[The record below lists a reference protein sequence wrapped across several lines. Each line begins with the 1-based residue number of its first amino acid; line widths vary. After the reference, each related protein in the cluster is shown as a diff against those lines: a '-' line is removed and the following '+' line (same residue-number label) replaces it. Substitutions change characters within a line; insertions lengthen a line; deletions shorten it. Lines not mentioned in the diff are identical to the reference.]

1 MALRIFLI
9 FCVAGIGFLLFVF
22 VSLMHESKRHQMKNQ
37 TLTGKTFRE
46 VRKRS
51 VDQNNSASRSTRG
64 GPDKVPS
71 SPA

>member
-9 FCVAGIGFLLFVF
+9 FCIAGIAFLLFVL
-22 VSLMHESKRHQMKNQ
+22 VSLMHESKRHQRETQ
-37 TLTGKTFRE
+37 ILTRRTSRE
-46 VRKRS
+46 VGKKF
-51 VDQNNSASRSTRG
+51 VGQNNSASRSTRG